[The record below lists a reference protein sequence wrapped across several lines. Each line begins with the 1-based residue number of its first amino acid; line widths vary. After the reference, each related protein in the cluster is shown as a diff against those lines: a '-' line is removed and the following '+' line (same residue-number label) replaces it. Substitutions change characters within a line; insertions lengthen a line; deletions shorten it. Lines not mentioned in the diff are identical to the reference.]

1 MGVQNVTTICCDYSE
16 CGAGQ
21 NGPFVVQFNQEDIK
35 AGKPAPPELSSF
47 IILELNGQKLAFCGK
62 LHAAKTFLPAG
73 YDIVAKKVVEFPN
86 NGNFPKEEEPA

>member
-1 MGVQNVTTICCDYSE
+1 MGVQNVTTIACDYSE

-21 NGPFVVQFNQEDIK
+21 NGPVVVSFIQEEIK
-35 AGKPAPPELSSF
+35 KGNPAPTELAGF
-47 IILELNGQKLAFCGK
+47 LILELNGQKLAFCGK

-86 NGNFPKEEEPA
+86 NGNFPTEEEPA